1 MTSRTN
7 PFRSIYDSSEYRL
20 ARIKRTAKAPFIID
34 VELTNH
40 CNLMCNMCARRIMT
54 RERGFMEKEVW
65 ARVLDECI
73 KTGTPI
79 RFIRWG
85 EPFLHRKITDWA
97 RKAKEAGLL
106 VHITNN
112 GLVITEIQMHDIV
125 NMGLDSIIFSM
136 QGATKKGYE
145 KMRNNNQYDK
155 LHANILKL
163 IEIRG
168 DNKAPHIH
176 ISSTMTDETAEEIEA
191 FKKYW
196 LQFVDSVDIGKT
208 NLARLGGEDGEY
220 IPCNEVYQKLSID
233 WDGKVTAC
241 CGDYDNLLTVG
252 NIMEE
257 SLVDIF
263 NGEKLK
269 SIRTILDNKGHKN
282 LALCSKCFMAYGDN
296 F

>member
-1 MTSRTN
+1 MQRVN

-20 ARIKRTAKAPFIID
+20 ARIKRTAKAPFIVDI
-34 VELTNH
+34 ELTNN
-40 CNLMCNMCARRIMT
+40 CNLMCNMCARRLMT
-54 RERGFMEKEVW
+54 RERGFMDKEIW
-65 ARVLDECI
+65 IRILDECI

-85 EPFLHRKITDWA
+85 EPFLHRKIIDWA
-97 RKAKEAGLL
+97 RKVKEAGLL
-106 VHITNN
+106 LHITNN
-112 GLVITEIQMHDIV
+112 GLVITEPQMQEIV

-145 KMRNNNQYDK
+145 KMRNNKEYDK

-163 IEIRG
+163 VEIRG
-168 DNKAPHIH
+168 NNKAPYIH
-176 ISSTMTDETAEEIEA
+176 ISSTMTDETKEEIDK
-191 FKKYW
+191 FKEYW
-196 LQFVDSVDIGKT
+196 SNIVDSVDTGKT
-208 NLARLGGEDGEY
+208 SFSRFDGEDGEY

-252 NIMEE
+252 DIKKE
-257 SLVDIF
+257 SLVEIF

-282 LALCSKCFMAYGDN
+282 LALCSKCHKAYEN

>member
-1 MTSRTN
+1 MSRIN
-7 PFRSIYDSSEYRL
+7 PFRSIYDSSAFKI
-20 ARIKRTAKAPFIID
+20 ARISRTAKAPFIVD
-34 VELTNH
+34 VELTNN
-40 CNLMCNMCARRIMT
+40 CNLMCNMCARKLMT
-54 RERGFMEKEVW
+54 RERGFMEKDVW

-73 KTGTPI
+73 RTGTPI
-79 RFIRWG
+79 RLIRWG
-85 EPFLHRKITDWA
+85 EPFLHRKITEWA

-112 GLVITEIQMHDIV
+112 GLIITETQMHDIV

-155 LHANILKL
+155 LYANILKL

-168 DNKAPHIH
+168 DNKAPYIH
-176 ISSTMTDETAEEIEA
+176 VSSTMTDETEEEIEI
-191 FKKYW
+191 FKNYW
-196 LQFVDSVDIGKT
+196 SNIVDSVDVGKT
-208 NLARLGGEDGEY
+208 SFARLNGTDGDY
-220 IPCNEVYQKLSID
+220 TVCNEVWQKLSID

-252 NIMEE
+252 DIKEE

-282 LALCSKCFMAYGDN
+282 LALCSKCVHAYSEI
-296 F
+296 